1 MEESGNEEVK
11 ELLDVLTNEDE
22 DVEVRR
28 DAGWNLLKKNIN
40 NKENWWEMVTEDKMR
55 ELLDIAKN
63 GEEDT
68 LMRGL
73 VFILLRILLN
83 NGKHAVLEDGD
94 VRELIEIAK
103 NEEEENN
110 IREDSLGILSLLAAK
125 NYKLDVITEDDV
137 RELIR
142 IAEES
147 GESKMVRESALEYL
161 SMLVKNGIAVISDD
175 DLGDFIDIVESD
187 DEPIIR
193 LMFLDIL
200 SFLADNGRCGDVL
213 QVFIRKIENE
223 IERSDK
229 NLNEWEESTLKWLE
243 ELEKEGKLRK
253 RDKAVLLV
261 LRLKRDG
268 VFKKMEERRRL
279 KWARQEKKLRWRCEL
294 V

>member
-1 MEESGNEEVK
+1 MVKGMEERENQDVK

-83 NGKHAVLEDGD
+83 NGKHAVLDDSD

-103 NEEEENN
+103 NEEEENH

-175 DLGDFIDIVESD
+175 ELGDFIDIVESD
-187 DEPIIR
+187 DEPMIR

-200 SFLADNGRCGDVL
+200 SFLADNGRCKEVL
-213 QVFIRKIENE
+213 QVFMRRIESE
-223 IERSDK
+223 IERVDK
-229 NLNEWEESTLKWLE
+229 NLSEWEESTLKWLE
-243 ELEKEGKLRK
+243 ELEKEGKLRN

-279 KWARQEKKLRWRCEL
+279 KWKMEH
-294 V
+294 

>member
-1 MEESGNEEVK
+1 MKGMEERENQDVK

-55 ELLDIAKN
+55 ELLNTAKN

-83 NGKHAVLEDGD
+83 NGKYTVLEDGD

-103 NEEEENN
+103 SEEEENH
-110 IREDSLGILSLLAAK
+110 IREDSLGILSFLAAK

-147 GESKMVRESALEYL
+147 GESMMVRESALEYL

-200 SFLADNGRCGDVL
+200 SFLADNGRCKEVL
-213 QVFIRKIENE
+213 QVFMRKMENG
-223 IERSDK
+223 IKRVDK
-229 NLNEWEESTLKWLE
+229 NLSEWEESTLEWLE

-268 VFKKMEERRRL
+268 VFKKMDERRRL
-279 KWARQEKKLRWRCEL
+279 KWKMEH
-294 V
+294 

>member
-1 MEESGNEEVK
+1 MKGMEERENQDVK

-83 NGKHAVLEDGD
+83 NGKYTVLDDSD

-103 NEEEENN
+103 NEEEENH

-125 NYKLDVITEDDV
+125 NYKLDVIAEDDV

-187 DEPIIR
+187 DEPMIR

-200 SFLADNGRCGDVL
+200 SFLADSGRCKEVL
-213 QVFIRKIENE
+213 QVFMRRIESE
-223 IERSDK
+223 IERVDK

-243 ELEKEGKLRK
+243 ELEKEGKLRNS
-253 RDKAVLLV
+253 DKAVLLV

-268 VFKKMEERRRL
+268 LFKKMEERRRL
-279 KWARQEKKLRWRCEL
+279 KWKMEH
-294 V
+294 

>member
-1 MEESGNEEVK
+1 MEERENQDVK

-73 VFILLRILLN
+73 VFILLRVLLN
-83 NGKHAVLEDGD
+83 NGKHAVLDDSD

-103 NEEEENN
+103 NEEEENH
-110 IREDSLGILSLLAAK
+110 IREDSLGILSLLAVK

-161 SMLVKNGIAVISDD
+161 SMLVKNGIAVISDGE
-175 DLGDFIDIVESD
+175 LGDFIDIVESD
-187 DEPIIR
+187 DEPMIR

-200 SFLADNGRCGDVL
+200 SFLADSGRCKEVL
-213 QVFIRKIENE
+213 QVFMRRIESE
-223 IERSDK
+223 IERVDK

-243 ELEKEGKLRK
+243 ELEKEGKLRN
-253 RDKAVLLV
+253 RDKVVLLV

-268 VFKKMEERRRL
+268 LFKKMEERRRL
-279 KWARQEKKLRWRCEL
+279 KWKMEH
-294 V
+294 

>member
-1 MEESGNEEVK
+1 MRGMEERENQDVK

-103 NEEEENN
+103 SEEEENR

-137 RELIR
+137 REFIR

-213 QVFIRKIENE
+213 QVFMRKIENE

-229 NLNEWEESTLKWLE
+229 NLNKWEESTLEWLE
-243 ELEKEGKLRK
+243 KLEKEGKLRK

-279 KWARQEKKLRWRCEL
+279 KWKMEH
-294 V
+294 

>member
-1 MEESGNEEVK
+1 MVKGMEERENQDVK

-73 VFILLRILLN
+73 VFILLRVLLN
-83 NGKHAVLEDGD
+83 NGKHAVLDDSD

-103 NEEEENN
+103 NEEEENH
-110 IREDSLGILSLLAAK
+110 IREDSLGILSLLAVK

-161 SMLVKNGIAVISDD
+161 SMLVKNGIAVISDGE
-175 DLGDFIDIVESD
+175 LGDFIDIVESD
-187 DEPIIR
+187 DEPMIR

-200 SFLADNGRCGDVL
+200 SFLADSGRCKEVL
-213 QVFIRKIENE
+213 QVFMRRIESE
-223 IERSDK
+223 IERVDK

-243 ELEKEGKLRK
+243 ELEKEGKLRN
-253 RDKAVLLV
+253 RDKVVLLV

-268 VFKKMEERRRL
+268 LFKKMEERRRL
-279 KWARQEKKLRWRCEL
+279 KWKMEH
-294 V
+294 

>member
-1 MEESGNEEVK
+1 MEERENQDVK
-11 ELLDVLTNEDE
+11 ELLDVLTNEDV

-83 NGKHAVLEDGD
+83 NGKHTVLDDSD

-103 NEEEENN
+103 NEEEENH

-125 NYKLDVITEDDV
+125 NCKLDVITEDDV

-161 SMLVKNGIAVISDD
+161 SILVKNGIAVISDD
-175 DLGDFIDIVESD
+175 ELGDFIDIVESD

-200 SFLADNGRCGDVL
+200 SFLADSGKCKEVL
-213 QVFIRKIENE
+213 QVFMRRIESE
-223 IERSDK
+223 IERVDK
-229 NLNEWEESTLKWLE
+229 NLSEWEESTLEWLE
-243 ELEKEGKLRK
+243 ELEKEGKLRNS
-253 RDKAVLLV
+253 DKVVLLV

-268 VFKKMEERRRL
+268 VFKKMEARRRL
-279 KWARQEKKLRWRCEL
+279 KWKMEH
-294 V
+294 